1 MVGLSRALFLIGRI
15 DRHVSEILLNALS
28 LCFAPPLALRLG
40 HPLALA
46 LAQRGLA
53 SFLLSYDYLKLTAI
67 LDH

>member
-1 MVGLSRALFLIGRI
+1 MPLAFPMTLRAF
-15 DRHVSEILLNALS
+15 ALS

-53 SFLLSYDYLKLTAI
+53 SFLLSYYCTAI